1 MHRWR
6 NGACSP
12 GIREFPEHSLNT
24 CQGEGKDSSP
34 LSTTT
39 HRCQRHARLPM
50 YPTEALS
57 MCAVVQPQHPPGIPS
72 GKMALAREKSKG
84 EKKRLIFPG
93 LHRKPIRSLTR
104 DLLCSQRPH
113 APSEWSED
121 AEHLLDWVL
130 EERAKKVNSESL
142 CAQRN
147 LPEKKRE
154 RERKNV
160 IGRPSLGETGLQLY
174 FQKVRLYPR
183 LHISRS
189 ERYKVMQNQL
199 NIPSVL
205 PLMKPGHF
213 LHNFPQTRFLCRVH
227 YLLALWP
234 VNIL

>member
-1 MHRWR
+1 M
-6 NGACSP
+6 
-12 GIREFPEHSLNT
+12 
-24 CQGEGKDSSP
+24 CQGPAPAGSRDILGMNGVSE
-34 LSTTT
+34 
-39 HRCQRHARLPM
+39 
-50 YPTEALS
+50 
-57 MCAVVQPQHPPGIPS
+57 
-72 GKMALAREKSKG
+72 RERKG